1 MQLSVEQQ
9 EQVDSV
15 TEGMKGYITKMRS
28 RFIQGSSLTE
38 FDSYVSQVK
47 TMGADKYAEIWQEAY
62 DAYKAR

>member
-1 MQLSVEQQ
+1 
-9 EQVDSV
+9 
-15 TEGMKGYITKMRS
+15 MKGYITKMRS